1 MSILVLWLAIAS
13 SLLLTCRA
21 DWDLLKRGLPTLGLV
36 VTLMYSLTYGL
47 GWTLWRL
54 DPSSLFGYGTF
65 STLGSLDRMG
75 FLLALGIPILASSY
89 ALIRTV
95 VGLRPPMP
103 LLDLAER
110 HWPLLQR
117 LSFVLVL
124 LSVFALLGMTATGV
138 FLRDPQQQ
146 QQALQASWV
155 AKILVGSGLLSRLA
169 PVGLVLVPFAWS
181 AWSRLQRVCL
191 VLLLS
196 TWTALVLASASRGQL
211 LALPLYLLLGAV
223 IWRRLPVRRAAAL
236 ILLGAFVFLPVA
248 EVIRVQRE
256 GDASNAALKR
266 RFETF
271 QIGKQLMGT
280 SHEFYLLLQPGDCS
294 VDLERQ
300 LTKDPQSHRLLGVHA
315 SDLADVSSERW
326 NVVRLYEACSQRG
339 LTQRGF
345 SSFDRLP
352 LGLIPS
358 TIVPAAPS
366 LFDGQG
372 LVEALSDGLGLRP
385 GEISQGTLSVFAD
398 AWWRWRWAGVVV
410 VSDILGGLLA
420 LLQSLLLWLMLHQ
433 PMAGLLAQL
442 LVLSLVGT
450 WINNTTLTMLW
461 FLLWDLPK
469 AWLEL
474 MLLSGLLGFRLPRG
488 ASC

>member
-1 MSILVLWLAIAS
+1 MSILVLWLAIAV
-13 SLLLTCRA
+13 SLLLICRV
-21 DWDLLKRGLPTLGLV
+21 DWNLLNRGLPSLGFV

-54 DPSSLFGYGTF
+54 DPSSLFGYGTV

-75 FLLALGIPILASSY
+75 FLLALGLPTLVGSY

-95 VGLRPPMP
+95 VGLRPPKP
-103 LLDLAER
+103 FLALAER
-110 HWPLLQR
+110 HRPLLQR
-117 LSFVLVL
+117 LSFALVV
-124 LSVFALLGMTATGV
+124 LSVLALLGMTATGV

-155 AKILVGSGLLSRLA
+155 AKILVGTGLLSRLA

-181 AWSRLQRVCL
+181 AWSRLQRVCV

-196 TWTALVLASASRGQL
+196 TWTAVVLASSSRGQL
-211 LALPLYLLLGAV
+211 LALPLYLFLGAV
-223 IWRRLPVRRAAAL
+223 IWRRLPLRRAAVL
-236 ILLGAFVFLPVA
+236 VLLGALAFLPVA

-256 GDASNAALKR
+256 GDVNNSALQTK
-266 RFETF
+266 F
-271 QIGKQLMGT
+271 QAFQVGKQLMGT
-280 SHEFYLLLQPGDCS
+280 SHEFYLLLAKQDCHI
-294 VDLERQ
+294 DLMNEISSNPSSAELVSKNQRDF
-300 LTKDPQSHRLLGVHA
+300 TANTGRWHHA
-315 SDLADVSSERW
+315 F
-326 NVVRLYEACSQRG
+326 LYKNCSTRIIRP
-339 LTQRGF
+339 RGF
-345 SSFDRLP
+345 ENFARLKYLYFPASFF
-352 LGLIPS
+352 PS
-358 TIVPAAPS
+358 MPS

-372 LVEALSDGLGLRP
+372 LIAEISGDLGLRP

-398 AWWRWRWAGVVV
+398 AWWRWRWPGVVV
-410 VSDILGGLLA
+410 VSATLGGLLA
-420 LLQSLLLWLMLHQ
+420 LIQSLLLWLMRHQ
-433 PMAGLLAQL
+433 PIAGLLGQL

-461 FLLWDLPK
+461 FMLWDLPK

-488 ASC
+488 AT

>member
-1 MSILVLWLAIAS
+1 VSFLVLWLSIAA
-13 SLLLTCRA
+13 SLLLICRV
-21 DWDLLKRGLPTLGLV
+21 DWNLLKRGLPSLGFV

-54 DPSSLFGYGTF
+54 DPSSLFGYGTV

-75 FLLALGIPILASSY
+75 FLLALGLPTLAGSY

-95 VGLRPPMP
+95 IGLRPPKTF
-103 LLDLAER
+103 LDLAER
-110 HWPLLQR
+110 HRPLLQR
-117 LSFVLVL
+117 LSFALVV
-124 LSVFALLGMTATGV
+124 LSVIALLGMTATGV

-155 AKILVGSGLLSRLA
+155 AKILVGTGLLSRLA

-223 IWRRLPVRRAAAL
+223 IWRRLPLRRAAVL
-236 ILLGAFVFLPVA
+236 VLLGALVFVPVA

-256 GDASNAALKR
+256 GDASNAALKSK
-266 RFETF
+266 FETF

-294 VDLERQ
+294 ADLERQ
-300 LTKDPQSHRLLGVHA
+300 LTNDPQARRLLGVPA
-315 SDLADVSSERW
+315 SELADVSSERW

-339 LTQRGF
+339 LSQRSF

-352 LGLIPS
+352 LGFVPN
-358 TIVPAAPS
+358 TVVPAAPS

-385 GEISQGTLSVFAD
+385 GEISQGTLSMFAD
-398 AWWRWRWAGVVV
+398 AWWRWRWPGVVL
-410 VSDILGGLLA
+410 VSATLGGLLA
-420 LLQSLLLWLMLHQ
+420 LIQSLLLWLMRHQ
-433 PMAGLLAQL
+433 PVAGLLGQL
-442 LVLSLVGT
+442 LALSLVGT

-461 FLLWDLPK
+461 FLFWDLPK

-474 MLLSGLLGFRLPRG
+474 VLLSGLLGFRLPRG
-488 ASC
+488 AS

>member
-1 MSILVLWLAIAS
+1 VSTLVLWLAIAA
-13 SLLLTCRA
+13 SLLLICKV
-21 DWDLLKRGLPTLGLV
+21 DWNLLKRGLPSLGLV

-54 DPSSLFGYGTF
+54 DPSSLFGYGTV

-75 FLLALGIPILASSY
+75 FLLALGLPTLAGSY

-95 VGLRPPMP
+95 VGLRPPKTF
-103 LLDLAER
+103 LDLAER
-110 HWPLLQR
+110 HRPLLQR
-117 LSFVLVL
+117 LSFALVI
-124 LSVFALLGMTATGV
+124 LSVLALLGMTATGV

-155 AKILVGSGLLSRLA
+155 AKILVGTGLLSRLA

-211 LALPLYLLLGAV
+211 LALPLYLFLGAV
-223 IWRRLPVRRAAAL
+223 IWRRLPLRRAAVL
-236 ILLGAFVFLPVA
+236 VLLGALAFLPVA

-256 GDASNAALKR
+256 GDASNSALKSK
-266 RFETF
+266 FETF

-280 SHEFYLLLQPGDCS
+280 SHEFYLFLQPGDCRA
-294 VDLERQ
+294 DLERQ
-300 LTKDPQSHRLLGVHA
+300 LTKDPQARRLLGVPA
-315 SDLADVSSERW
+315 SELADVSSERW

-339 LTQRGF
+339 LSQLGF

-352 LGLIPS
+352 LGLIPN
-358 TIVPAAPS
+358 TVVPAAPS

-372 LVEALSDGLGLRP
+372 LVEALSNGLGLRP
-385 GEISQGTLSVFAD
+385 GEISQGTLSVFSD
-398 AWWRWRWAGVVV
+398 AWWRWRWPGVVF
-410 VSDILGGLLA
+410 VSATLGGLLA
-420 LLQSLLLWLMLHQ
+420 LIQSLLLWLMRHQ
-433 PMAGLLAQL
+433 PVAGLLGQL

-488 ASC
+488 VT